1 MNEKEDEVNLEL
13 ALLDNR
19 VVGAHG
25 GVVGTTG
32 HVGHV
37 HAEI

>member
-1 MNEKEDEVNLEL
+1 MNKEEEENLGL

-32 HVGHV
+32 HAGHV